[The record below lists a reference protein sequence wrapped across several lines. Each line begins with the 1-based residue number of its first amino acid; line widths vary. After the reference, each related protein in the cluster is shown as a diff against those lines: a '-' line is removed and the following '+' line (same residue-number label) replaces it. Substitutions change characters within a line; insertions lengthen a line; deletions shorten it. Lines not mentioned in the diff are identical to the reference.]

1 MSLSVLRRYFRP
13 YIPSRQKCSI
23 SGSIIPAG
31 GTGGFD
37 LTFLGTSSQGG
48 ARRYPS
54 CLALRLRGASSSQVW
69 LFDAGEGATAQLQRS
84 NMRMS
89 LVRNIFITHL
99 HGDHLY
105 GLPGLVMCILGR
117 KDDNSN
123 TRMSNCTGDDH
134 SQLTSAESRLNI
146 YGPQGIRS
154 FLRIALGVSN
164 FRVPRNDLLHI
175 HELVWP
181 DLCGIASQQKRHHS
195 ARPYWRCPTRKL
207 PFEGEGSVI
216 EPRLIEDGVWTYD
229 VIANSCDGRNIEGSP
244 ASVMAAPVLHTIP
257 TYAYSVTES
266 VAPMRFNKAKLGLL
280 GVPSDGRAEVRQLFN
295 NWLSGEHGFWRGRE
309 IGVDEVL
316 QDGRCARRLCVIG
329 DTQDASMA
337 AHIAQDVDVLV
348 HEATNLAAQTE
359 LARMRGHSS
368 TLGATKFAKRVRA
381 NRLILNHT
389 SVAYS
394 ERKICSMEME
404 ARAMFGSKKVFVARD
419 LSVFSVPTKDED
431 NEGFVFRRF
440 VGFADSLEYR
450 GSNGS
455 SPFGEDFD
463 VDDEDDR
470 MEGDIEGDEW
480 TEDRG
485 GKAEQETKRDVG
497 GNSDVIKDLGS
508 CQSETTEDSGSRMGV
523 DGLDDCD
530 SDMKI
535 ESCGIG
541 EHCGKMAVVAMAKS

>member
-1 MSLSVLRRYFRP
+1 MSVSLLRHCFRS
-13 YIPSRQKCSI
+13 YVPSRHKCSI
-23 SGSIIPAG
+23 SGSIIQAG

-105 GLPGLVMCILGR
+105 GLPGLIMCILGR

-123 TRMSNCTGDDH
+123 GRASTCATDDPL
-134 SQLTSAESRLNI
+134 QLAHAESGLNV

-154 FLRIALGVSN
+154 FLRIALGVSS

-181 DLCGIASQQKRHHS
+181 DLCGIPSQQKRHHL
-195 ARPYWRCPTRKL
+195 ARPYWRCPIRKL

-216 EPRLIEDGVWTYD
+216 EPRLIGDGVWTYD
-229 VIANSCDGRNIEGSP
+229 VIANCNDGRNPVGSP
-244 ASVMAAPVLHTIP
+244 ASVVAAPVLHTIP
-257 TYAYSVTES
+257 TFAYSVTEN
-266 VAPMRFNKAKLGLL
+266 VAPMRFDKAKLGLL

-295 NWLSGEHGFWRGRE
+295 NWLSGDHGFWRGRE
-309 IGVDEVL
+309 IGVEEVL
-316 QDGRCARRLCVIG
+316 QDGRCARRLCVVG
-329 DTQDASMA
+329 DTHDASMA
-337 AHIAQDVDVLV
+337 THIAQDVDVLV
-348 HEATNLAAQTE
+348 HEATNVAAQTD
-359 LARMRGHSS
+359 LARTRGHSS

-394 ERKICSMEME
+394 ERKIRSMEME
-404 ARAMFGSKKVFVARD
+404 ARAMFGSRKVFVARD

-431 NEGFVFRRF
+431 QEDFVFRRF
-440 VGFADSLEYR
+440 VGYADSLEYR
-450 GSNGS
+450 GSNGV
-455 SPFGEDFD
+455 SPFIEDFS
-463 VDDEDDR
+463 VDNEDDR
-470 MEGDIEGDEW
+470 MEGNVEDDECDVGEDIF
-480 TEDRG
+480 R
-485 GKAEQETKRDVG
+485 AERRMQQETGQSGDDGGELTDNQKKELKGSSEELACDAIASKTFKR
-497 GNSDVIKDLGS
+497 
-508 CQSETTEDSGSRMGV
+508 SRV
-523 DGLDDCD
+523 
-530 SDMKI
+530 
-535 ESCGIG
+535 
-541 EHCGKMAVVAMAKS
+541 